1 MKPGSK
7 GWKNLMAKMYGIGA
21 SVVIIGAL
29 FKIQHWPGAGPMLV
43 LGLGTEAII
52 FFFSA
57 FEKPHEEPDWSL
69 VYPELATPADGS
81 KPKKGTI
88 TGQLDD
94 MLAEANIEPA
104 LLDRLSDGMRHLG
117 DQAEK
122 MGKASDVSTA
132 AQDYGDALS
141 SASKRPIGMRRGKR
155 KGSCPLVPSTP
166 AVSRPPSIFD
176 VHVGERRAAIVE

>member
-57 FEKPHEEPDWSL
+57 FEKPHEEP
-69 VYPELATPADGS
+69 
-81 KPKKGTI
+81 
-88 TGQLDD
+88 
-94 MLAEANIEPA
+94 
-104 LLDRLSDGMRHLG
+104 
-117 DQAEK
+117 
-122 MGKASDVSTA
+122 
-132 AQDYGDALS
+132 
-141 SASKRPIGMRRGKR
+141 
-155 KGSCPLVPSTP
+155 
-166 AVSRPPSIFD
+166 
-176 VHVGERRAAIVE
+176 